1 MLTLAD
7 RRVNELGISFPEYVR
22 YLIINDIKIV
32 TEEYA
37 SSKLENA
44 IQEARKEIANGD
56 YIVLKTNEDIDN
68 LFDNL

>member
-44 IQEARKEIANGD
+44 IQEAREEIANGD